1 MQRHIFGIGSGKYRF
16 DRQTLDSF
24 LEESKSRTQVP
35 VTEAKG
41 GGWGSESPNDLE
53 TQRVFDEIM
62 SLYHDYQRCQHLDL
76 LLKLKHRLEEFSIRY
91 QSHVLAAEVL
101 NINSCLPYEQ
111 RITWSEDKGRIRN

>member
-1 MQRHIFGIGSGKYRF
+1 MQRHIFGIGSGKYHF

-24 LEESKSRTQVP
+24 LEEAKSRTQAP
-35 VTEAKG
+35 LAG
-41 GGWGSESPNDLE
+41 AGGWGAEHPGDQE
-53 TQRVFDEIM
+53 TQHVFDEIM